1 MAQHTFN
8 GLKVEYDPAAF
19 GKWSVQRAMADAA
32 SKDPE
37 QAHKIYDAYDAVLMG
52 KADEVAEALG
62 DDAEAMGELF
72 RELTEQAAKE
82 NEDAKN

>member
-8 GLKVEYDPAAF
+8 GLKVEWDPKAF
-19 GKWSVQRAMADAA
+19 EKWSVQRAMADAA